1 MSAPDDGYL
10 WNRRGDDAEVARFER
25 VLATYAYRPRP
36 LRALVVRGTSG
47 PRARGV
53 RPRIILRWAAAAM
66 LTVTL
71 LGAAALGWR
80 LHWPNAAPWPVA
92 SVAGDVR
99 VDGQPV
105 TARAA
110 LAMGSEI
117 VTGSDGSVRLAVARI
132 GEVRLGPGSRARL
145 ERSTSGEH
153 RLRLLGGELHARVW
167 APPRRFG
174 VQLPGADVLDLGC
187 EFILATDEDG
197 AGELRVRSGWV
208 LVAAEGREA
217 LVPAGARVRLGRD
230 GVPGTPHD
238 EAASAEFIALLHA
251 ADAAGPAWMR
261 DAIAQQRLADAA
273 RREDAITLLS
283 LLTRD
288 PALARGPL
296 YDRLAAL
303 LPAGVAREAVLH
315 DPTAALAPWWD
326 ALPYPRTK
334 RWWLH
339 WRDAWPLDAGAG
351 EQAVPKPAVEA
362 ELRTL
367 DAVTVVAARP

>member
-1 MSAPDDGYL
+1 MSAPDDDYL
-10 WNRRGDDAEVARFER
+10 WDRRGDDAEVTRLEQ
-25 VLATYAYRPRP
+25 VLAPYAYRPRP
-36 LRALVVRGTSG
+36 VRALAIRGTRG
-47 PRARGV
+47 PWARWV
-53 RPRIILRWAAAAM
+53 RPGIALRWAAAAM
-66 LTVTL
+66 LIATV

-80 LHWPNAAPWPVA
+80 LHWPHAAPWPVA
-92 SVAGDVR
+92 SVEGDVR
-99 VDGQPV
+99 VDGLPV

-110 LAMGSEI
+110 LAVGSEI
-117 VTGSDGSVRLAVARI
+117 VTGSDGSVQLAVARI
-132 GEVRLGPGSRARL
+132 GEARLGPGSRARL
-145 ERSTSGEH
+145 ERSSSGEH

-187 EFILATDEDG
+187 EFILATDADG

-208 LVAAEGREA
+208 LVAADGREA
-217 LVPAGARVRLGRD
+217 LVPAGARVRLARD

-273 RREDAITLLS
+273 RRADAISLLS
-283 LLTRD
+283 LLTRF
-288 PALARGPL
+288 PALAQGPL

-339 WRDAWPLDAGAG
+339 WRDAWPLDAGADSP
-351 EQAVPKPAVEA
+351 VKPGPVVEA
-362 ELRTL
+362 DTRASDTETP
-367 DAVTVVAARP
+367 VAASP